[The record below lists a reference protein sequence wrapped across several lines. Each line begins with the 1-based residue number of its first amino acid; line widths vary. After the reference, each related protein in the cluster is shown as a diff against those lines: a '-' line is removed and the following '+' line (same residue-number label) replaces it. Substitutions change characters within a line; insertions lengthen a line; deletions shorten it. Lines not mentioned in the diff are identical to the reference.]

1 VITLPPVAADRYSG
15 FYSSARISRT
25 IEAHFGLK
33 KKRLD
38 THRKRMIN
46 KLSYAA
52 LAVFLLAPFAL
63 LAQDEGPSDEA
74 VETEVFG
81 PDIDDQP
88 SVDPAE
94 QSVPVAGPENEPLR
108 GVEIDPNATDE
119 DRLLAEFDR
128 YRMLLNEGILD
139 EADIAAK
146 RIVEMT
152 IKVYGPQSRETA
164 NALNNLGIVQH
175 GNGQY
180 DAAIQNF
187 TSSVEIIEQVED
199 RLNDALVNPLKGLG
213 SAQLSN
219 GRPDQ
224 ARKTF
229 TRAAHITEVNEGPHN
244 LDQVEILES
253 IAETYIRM
261 GDTKEARNTLDR
273 IHIIN
278 VKHFEKDPVGL
289 LPSLLNRADWQ
300 HRAGYYADERT
311 TYRRA
316 IRIVE
321 TTSGRNDPLLVEPLR
336 RLGESFYF
344 VDLSLSSPQQHGLI
358 STGELYFKRA
368 ARIAEKSKDM
378 DWRERTKATLA
389 LADYYTFIESQNR
402 SRKMY
407 KDVWGMLSEGEEKLA
422 QRDAWFSD
430 PQPLRENPMPPFAG
444 RPPSGG
450 TPPGDLGT
458 GRIVIDYTI
467 STRGRIRNL
476 QSEAFPQ
483 EFSDMQRMV
492 HREIRNRVYRP
503 RLVDGVPVNSE
514 GLRLEHTFTYLK
526 SDLEELRK
534 NVRGPGE
541 DKNDDE

>member
-1 VITLPPVAADRYSG
+1 VDL
-15 FYSSARISRT
+15 ARLTPISRT

-33 KKRLD
+33 IKRLD
-38 THRKRMIN
+38 TNPKRMTKN
-46 KLSYAA
+46 NSYAA
-52 LAVFLLAPFAL
+52 LALFLLAPVIA
-63 LAQDEGPSDEA
+63 LAQDEGPVDDA
-74 VETEVFG
+74 VEAEVFG
-81 PDIDDQP
+81 PDIDDQEI
-88 SVDPAE
+88 VDPAE
-94 QSVPVAGPENEPLR
+94 QTVPVADVEVENEPLR
-108 GVEIDPNATDE
+108 GVEIDPDATDE
-119 DRLLAEFDR
+119 ERLLAEFER
-128 YRMLLNEGILD
+128 YRMLVNEGILD

-146 RIVEMT
+146 RIVGLA
-152 IKVYGPQSRETA
+152 IKVYGAQSRETA

-199 RLNDALVNPLKGLG
+199 RLNGALVNPLKGLG

-261 GDTKEARNTLDR
+261 GETKEARNTLDR

-289 LPSLLNRADWQ
+289 LPSLMNRADWQ
-300 HRAGYYADERT
+300 HRAGYYAEERT

-321 TTSGRNDPLLVEPLR
+321 PTSGKNDTLLVEPLR

-344 VDLSLSSPQQHGLI
+344 IDLTLSSPQQHGLI

-368 ARIAEKSKDM
+368 ARIAEKADDM
-378 DWRERTKATLA
+378 DWRERTTATLA

-402 SRKMY
+402 SRKIY
-407 KDVWGMLSEGEEKLA
+407 KDVWVMLADDDEKLA

-430 PQPLRENPMPPFAG
+430 PQPLRESPMPPFAG
-444 RPPSGG
+444 RQPSGG

-467 STRGRIRNL
+467 STRGRVRDL

-503 RLVDGVPVNSE
+503 RLVDGVPVDSE
-514 GLRLEHTFTYLK
+514 DLRLEHTFTYLR

-534 NVRGPGE
+534 NQERPDGQKKDDQNTDE
-541 DKNDDE
+541 D